1 VPVQLTAFAD
11 ESFQEDPV
19 HGFYVLAAAV
29 FPPPIHEEVRH
40 LMLELRGVR
49 KTHKLHWNEMDPRQ
63 QEDAAKRLASVDG
76 FHLVAIGTPVPQ
88 RRQERA
94 RAACLTRL
102 IVELHDLGVGRLLM
116 EARERELNRR
126 DVRTAAGARYALP
139 SSADFRLD
147 HVFAAAEPLLWAADV
162 VAGAV
167 RCHRLGRPAPRDLL
181 DDCLYEITIDTG
193 CGRA

>member
-1 VPVQLTAFAD
+1 MSVALTAFAD

-29 FPPPIHEEVRH
+29 FPPPIHDEVREV
-40 LMLELRGVR
+40 MLELRGSR

-63 QEDAAKRLASVDG
+63 QEDSAKRLASVDG
-76 FHLVAIGTPVPQ
+76 FHVVTVGTPVPQ

-102 IVELHDLGVGRLLM
+102 VVELHSLGVDRLLM

-126 DVRTAAGARYALP
+126 DVRTVAGARYALP
-139 SSADFRLD
+139 ATADFRVD
-147 HVFAAAEPLLWAADV
+147 HEFAANEPLLWAADV
-162 VAGAV
+162 VAGVV
-167 RCHRLGRPAPRDLL
+167 RSHRLGAQAPHALL
-181 DDCLYEITIDTG
+181 EGCLYEIAIDTG
-193 CGRA
+193 CGHA